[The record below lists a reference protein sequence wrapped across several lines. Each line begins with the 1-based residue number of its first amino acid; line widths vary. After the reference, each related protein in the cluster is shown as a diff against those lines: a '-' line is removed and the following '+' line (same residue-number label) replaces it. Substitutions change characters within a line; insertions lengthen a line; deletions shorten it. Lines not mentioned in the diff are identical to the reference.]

1 MNKITTYN
9 LGNKSLLLTNVLC
22 GNMVGL
28 ITVNKNDNLQAGNKA
43 SRVKTLTSKSDSLG
57 STTMT
62 HTVEGETQLLQ
73 TVLWL
78 PHRGG
83 TQSYT

>member
-1 MNKITTYN
+1 MFY
-9 LGNKSLLLTNVLC
+9 LC
-22 GNMVGL
+22 GNTVGL
-28 ITVNKNDNLQAGNKA
+28 IIVNKNDNLQAGEKA

-57 STTMT
+57 SAPMT

-78 PHRGG
+78 PHRLGG
-83 TQSYT
+83 THSYT

>member
-1 MNKITTYN
+1 MFY
-9 LGNKSLLLTNVLC
+9 LC
-22 GNMVGL
+22 GNTVSL
-28 ITVNKNDNLQAGNKA
+28 IIVNKNDNLQAVNKT

-57 STTMT
+57 STAMT

-83 TQSYT
+83 THSYT